1 MNVLVLGATGL
12 IGGHTLAALRAAGC
26 HVIGASRRRP
36 DGVAASDWHALD
48 MAAMTEPAAW
58 LPLLAG
64 VDAVVNCVGIIR
76 ARRPG
81 DFDRLH
87 RAAPVALF
95 AACEQLG
102 VRRVIQLSAL
112 GSDPAAATDYW
123 RSKGEAEA
131 ALRRR
136 RLHATIVRPSLV
148 YGEEGAS
155 SRLFRTLATLPLL
168 AMPMAHGA
176 PVQPIHVDDLAA
188 VIVRLL
194 LRDEDAPAELAAVG
208 PRALS
213 MAGYLAALRAG
224 MGAPPALVLELPL
237 PLARLTAR
245 LAALH
250 PASALTP
257 DAQTMLERSADGGN
271 TADAGPVSAVLART
285 PRDPASFARPVQLP
299 AAVLGWGAPALR
311 IALALLWLV
320 TAWASWWGWPHADS
334 VRWLAACGVPP
345 GWREPLLLAASG
357 LDGAIGSLLL
367 LRPRRWLWPLQ
378 LALVAGYSAIL
389 TVFLPAFWG
398 HPFGVLS
405 KNLPLLAAM
414 LVLWRLDGDQES
426 ERH

>member
-12 IGGHTLAALRAAGC
+12 IGSHTLQALRAAGC
-26 HVIGASRRRP
+26 NAIGASRRRP
-36 DGVAASDWHALD
+36 PGEAEGQWRELD
-48 MAAMTEPAAW
+48 MGAMTAEAAW

-76 ARRPG
+76 AAQPG

-95 AACEQLG
+95 AACERLG
-102 VRRVIQLSAL
+102 VRRVVQLSAL
-112 GSDPAAATDYW
+112 GSDADGATEYW
-123 RSKGEAEA
+123 RSKGAAEA
-131 ALRRR
+131 DLRRR
-136 RLHATIVRPSLV
+136 RLCATIVRPSLV

-176 PVQPIHVDDLAA
+176 LVQPMHVDDLAA

-194 LRDEDAPAELAAVG
+194 QDGAMAGELAAVG
-208 PRALS
+208 PRPLT
-213 MAGYLAALRAG
+213 MAAYLAELRAG
-224 MGAPPALVLELPL
+224 MGAAPALVLELPL

-257 DAQTMLERSADGGN
+257 EALTMLERSADGSN
-271 TADAGPVSAVLART
+271 TGDAGPVGALLRRA
-285 PRDPASFARPVQLP
+285 PRDPATFARPAQLP
-299 AAVLGWGAPALR
+299 AAVLAWGAPALR
-311 IALALLWLV
+311 VTLALLWLI

-334 VRWLAACGVPP
+334 AGWLAACGVPVR
-345 GWREPLLLAASG
+345 WREPLLLAASA
-357 LDGAIGSLLL
+357 LDGAIGLLLL

-378 LALVAGYSAIL
+378 LALVAGYSAIMSI
-389 TVFLPAFWG
+389 FLPAFWL

-405 KNLPLLAAM
+405 KNLPLLAA
-414 LVLWRLDGDQES
+414 LLLLWRLNGEQGAQ
-426 ERH
+426 RH